1 MRYFRLL
8 ATFYKNAL
16 LSELEYRTNFVVNV
30 LMSVFW
36 LFWSLIGLQVYF
48 NHTSQIGGWS
58 YDEAMIVVGLFQ
70 LANGYMQAFLQPNI
84 SEIGNHIRNGTMDFI
99 LTKPVNSQFLASTRT
114 VVLWRLLDIVMGLV
128 IVVYAL
134 WHMGASVSPGAV
146 ALFVLMLAAAAVIL
160 YALWLMLV
168 TTAFWLVRV
177 DNISELIYAFYEAAR
192 YPVSVYRG
200 ALQMFLTFI
209 IPIAFI
215 TTIPAAALVSRLD
228 AGSALYGIAMA
239 IALFFASAAFWR
251 FALRFYASASS

>member
-8 ATFYKNAL
+8 SAFYKNAL
-16 LSELEYRTNFVVNV
+16 LSELEYRANFVVNV
-30 LMSVFW
+30 LMSAFW

-48 NHTSQIGGWS
+48 MHTNRIGGWS

-99 LTKPVNSQFLASTRT
+99 LTKPVNSQFLASMRT
-114 VVLWRLLDIVMGLV
+114 VVMWRLIDVLMGAA

-134 WHMGASVSPGAV
+134 WHMGATVTPGGV
-146 ALFVLMLAAAAVIL
+146 ALFVLMLAAAAVML

-209 IPIAFI
+209 VPIAFI
-215 TTIPAAALVSRLD
+215 TTVPAAALIDRLD
-228 AGSALYGIAMA
+228 AASVLYGLAMA
-239 IALFFASAAFWR
+239 VALFFASAAFWR
-251 FALRFYASASS
+251 FALRFYSSASS